1 MNHRTLPILAVLAA
15 ALAGCGS
22 STDKNKP
29 GPDPSQ
35 LSDRLVDHS
44 KQPPLV
50 NSLDIDPKSGEF
62 LLTTNKGFWRIDPKT
77 KAVKQVKGTIE
88 ANGKSDTV
96 GTFLEFEVLDD
107 GRFLGSG
114 HPDGQNLPQFLGFI
128 ESQDE
133 GKSWRV
139 LARLGE
145 ADLHKVIDRH
155 DRLYAFDAVLPGLLI
170 SNDGGRTFKEEFTP
184 PGLIIDFEVDPDNPE
199 YILASS
205 EDEIYKTEDAGKRWR
220 QLDIVTG
227 ARLAWPPGGGP
238 VVRAEKDGKVSHST
252 DKGAT
257 WAEVGEVP
265 GEPYKFEYSAEE
277 PAHLFLALSDGTIM
291 ETEDA
296 GKTWTEAFRP

>member
-1 MNHRTLPILAVLAA
+1 MNHRKLPILIALAA

-22 STDKNKP
+22 SSDKDKG
-29 GPDPSQ
+29 GPSPDQ

-50 NSLDIDPKSGEF
+50 NSLDLDPETGDF
-62 LLTTNKGFWRIDPKT
+62 LLTTNKGFWRINRES
-77 KAVKQVKGTIE
+77 KQVEQVTGTIE
-88 ANGKSDTV
+88 ADGKEDTV

-107 GRFLGSG
+107 GRFVGSG

-128 ESQDE
+128 ESADN

-145 ADLHKVIDRH
+145 ADLHKVVDRH
-155 DRLYAFDAVLPGLLI
+155 DRLYAFDAVLNGLLI
-170 SNDGGRTFKEEFTP
+170 SQDGGKTFKEEFTP
-184 PGLIIDFEVDPDNPE
+184 PGLVIDFEVDPEDPE
-199 YILASS
+199 YILASL
-205 EDEIYKTEDAGKRWR
+205 EEEIYKTENAGRRWR
-220 QLDIVTG
+220 SLDLVTG
-227 ARLAWPPGGGP
+227 ARLAWPPDGP
-238 VVRAEKDGKVSHST
+238 VVRAELDGTVSHST

-257 WAEVGEVP
+257 WTKVGEVP

-277 PAHLFLALSDGTIM
+277 PDHLYLALSDGTIM
-291 ETEDA
+291 ESTDR